1 MVWGGSQLAGGGS
14 ISLEDKWGR
23 LGKGEKGKGENSP
36 SSSWRCLADGAAMGG
51 DQEFRGSLLFG
62 DGIFL
67 WRFAASGGR
76 AEKLE
81 VPPPA
86 SCPSAPLLGQALGPP
101 LASHLQAWC
110 LAGAQ

>member
-1 MVWGGSQLAGGGS
+1 MGPP
-14 ISLEDKWGR
+14 
-23 LGKGEKGKGENSP
+23 GEGIRNSEGAF
-36 SSSWRCLADGAAMGG
+36 CLVMGFFSG
-51 DQEFRGSLLFG
+51 DLQPL
-62 DGIFL
+62 
-67 WRFAASGGR
+67 GGR

-86 SCPSAPLLGQALGPP
+86 SCPSASLLGQALGPP